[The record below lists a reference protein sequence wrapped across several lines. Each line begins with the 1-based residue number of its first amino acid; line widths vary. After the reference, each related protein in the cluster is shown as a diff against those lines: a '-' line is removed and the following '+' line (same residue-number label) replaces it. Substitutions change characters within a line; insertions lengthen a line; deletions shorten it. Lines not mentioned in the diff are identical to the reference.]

1 MVRLDTRVVT
11 KLYIALIALLLASCL
26 GIVPSAAQEQ
36 PAAQSSNTA
45 QDSGYPVDVD
55 GREVIR
61 IFESV
66 GSFTAKDRAEA
77 ISERL
82 QKLVN
87 NPAADLNQ
95 VKVVDTTFGTSLEL
109 GDDILLVVTDSDAR
123 HMQVSRSV
131 LAAYY
136 LKQIRQGISV
146 ARQQHSKEFLI
157 WAAVY
162 AVVTLAIYL
171 FLLWVVVAGF
181 RRLLTV
187 LQPAVARMK
196 GIKIQQ
202 SELLEGRRLA
212 GMLGGA
218 LRALRVVLIVGLTWF
233 FLAAEFN
240 YFPWTREHGKRLL
253 AYITTPLLFVIHG
266 FVNYL
271 PNLFY
276 ILVIVTVMVYV
287 GKFVRL
293 IAREIERGN
302 IRIPG
307 FYPEW
312 VSPTYK
318 IVRFLL
324 IAFTAV
330 MIYPYVPGEGSPAFK
345 GIGLFIGVLFS
356 LGSTSAVANAIAG
369 IIIIYARGFRVGDWV
384 KIGENT
390 GGITAMTMLATHLQT
405 IRNEEIMVPNSVVL
419 SNYVTNYS
427 MLARTRGLALHTS
440 VTIGYEVPWR
450 QVHGLL
456 LEAAQKTKNVLV
468 QPAPFVLQNA
478 LQDSYVQYE
487 INAYTDKPELMAYIY
502 SELHGNI
509 QDCFFAAGVEIMS
522 PVYSALRDGNQTQM
536 PAEFLPAGYRPQ
548 GFRISKDDAV
558 AAASGSKP

>member
-1 MVRLDTRVVT
+1 MVRLHTRLIP
-11 KLYIALIALLLASCL
+11 KLVLAVAVLLVSCL
-26 GIVPSAAQEQ
+26 AVILSAAQDQ
-36 PAAQSSNTA
+36 PASPSSTSA
-45 QDSGYPVDVD
+45 ESPGYPVDVD
-55 GREVIR
+55 GREVLR

-66 GSFTAKDRAEA
+66 GSFSAQERADA
-77 ISERL
+77 ISVRL

-87 NPAADLNQ
+87 DPVADLNQ
-95 VKVVDTTFGTSLEL
+95 IKIVDTTFGTSIEL
-109 GDDILLVVTDSDAR
+109 GDNVLLVVTDNDA
-123 HMQVSRSV
+123 HHLQVSRSV
-131 LAAYY
+131 VAAYY
-136 LKQIRQGISV
+136 LKQIRQGITV
-146 ARQQHSKEFLI
+146 ARQQHSKEFLV
-157 WAAVY
+157 WAAIY

-171 FLLWVVVAGF
+171 FLLWIVVAGF
-181 RRLLTV
+181 RRLLRV
-187 LQPAVARMK
+187 LQPAVAHMK

-212 GMLGGA
+212 AMLGGA
-218 LRALRVVLIVGLTWF
+218 LRALRVVLVVALTWV
-233 FLAAEFN
+233 FLATEFN
-240 YFPWTREHGKRLL
+240 YFPWTREHGKLLL
-253 AYITTPLLFVIHG
+253 AYITTPLLFVIRG
-266 FVNYL
+266 VVNYL

-287 GKFVRL
+287 GRFVRL
-293 IAREIERGN
+293 LAREVERGN

-312 VSPTYK
+312 VPPTYK

-390 GGITAMTMLATHLQT
+390 GGITNMTMLATHLQT
-405 IRNEEIMVPNSVVL
+405 IRNEEIMIPNSVVL

-427 MLARTRGLALHTS
+427 MLARTSGLALHTS
-440 VTIGYEVPWR
+440 VTIGYEVQWR

-456 LEAAQKTKNVLV
+456 LDAARKTKHVLE

-487 INAYTDKPELMAYIY
+487 INVYTDKPELMVYIY
-502 SELHGNI
+502 SDLHGNI

-522 PVYSALRDGNQTQM
+522 PIYSALRDGNQVQM
-536 PAEFLPAGYRPQ
+536 PAEFLPANYRPP
-548 GFRISKDDAV
+548 GFRISKDDAA